1 MEAEELRDSW
11 PMVNVSG
18 NNLLY
23 EHQSTISILNIDKE
37 RAINDAILQ
46 QQKYR
51 ETIAKLKAQ
60 NNIGFLDQEWKDR
73 SVVSKAGY
81 VLANIFTLGGIVW
94 GRKIT
99 SCCCKNSLK
108 SVDRQNQIEFNC

>member
-1 MEAEELRDSW
+1 MKAKELRDSW
-11 PMVNVSG
+11 PMVDVSG
-18 NNLLY
+18 KNILY
-23 EHQSTISILNIDKE
+23 EHQSTISNLNINQE
-37 RAINDAILQ
+37 RAINDEMLQ
-46 QQKYR
+46 RQKYR
-51 ETIAKLKAQ
+51 ETIAKLKTQ

-108 SVDRQNQIEFNC
+108 NVDRQYQIEF